1 MRASKIT
8 SFLIVLIILG
18 TVNCVSLMTVQ
29 PLPYESTER
38 ESKPNDYPI
47 EILNSENIDA
57 DYKIIGEIS
66 IVANLFTSSTKMR
79 TELLNE
85 ARGMGGD
92 AIIDFKSNF
101 SSEKDKNG
109 NNQVNATIW
118 TSKVIVW
125 L

>member
-8 SFLIVLIILG
+8 SFLIVFIILG

-66 IVANLFTSSTKMR
+66 IVANLFTSSSKMR

-85 ARGMGGD
+85 ARKMGGD

-101 SSEKDKNG
+101 SSEKDKHG
-109 NNQVNATIW
+109 HDQVNATIW

>member
-47 EILNSENIDA
+47 EIHNSDNIDA

-101 SSEKDKNG
+101 SSEKDKHG

>member
-1 MRASKIT
+1 
-8 SFLIVLIILG
+8 
-18 TVNCVSLMTVQ
+18 MTVQ

-85 ARGMGGD
+85 AREMGGD

-101 SSEKDKNG
+101 SSEKDEHG
-109 NNQVNATIW
+109 HNQVNATIW